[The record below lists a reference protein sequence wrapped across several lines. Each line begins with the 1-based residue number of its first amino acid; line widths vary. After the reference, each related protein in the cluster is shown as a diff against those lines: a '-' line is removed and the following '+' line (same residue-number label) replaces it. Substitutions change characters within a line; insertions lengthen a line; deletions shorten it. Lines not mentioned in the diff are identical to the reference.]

1 MLCNSKYYTTH
12 HMKNNYMTLKNS
24 TMRHIY
30 SVQSPKC
37 IPCIVLAS
45 LALAPN
51 APTPNAPTPNT
62 QPQTHNPKHTN
73 PKHTNPRRGY
83 RGT

>member
-1 MLCNSKYYTTH
+1 MLCNSKYYTTY
-12 HMKNNYMTLKNS
+12 HMKNNYMTLKKS

-30 SVQSPKC
+30 GFHFPRSQKC

-51 APTPNAPTPNT
+51 TPTPNTPTPNT
-62 QPQTHNPKHTN
+62 QP
-73 PKHTNPRRGY
+73 
-83 RGT
+83 